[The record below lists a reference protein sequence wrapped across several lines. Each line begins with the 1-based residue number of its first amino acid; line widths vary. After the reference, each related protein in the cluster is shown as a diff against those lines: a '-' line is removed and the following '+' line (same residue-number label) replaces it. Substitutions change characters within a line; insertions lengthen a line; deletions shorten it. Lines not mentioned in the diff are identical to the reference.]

1 MGKLT
6 GGILGPIKGKV
17 GAIVGSVVGGQN
29 VVKQMPASYNDKKS
43 TQQLDQR
50 SAFKNTLEWYQAL
63 NGAVN
68 IGFVE
73 KQAKHSSYNAFMS
86 DNVNNGIGKSLVD
99 WNKLNVSKGSLVN
112 PNIEM
117 QTTNTPNELAFSWT
131 DDTDGS
137 NKLASDKV
145 VITVIEPI
153 SKEVL
158 VVPDQVTRTDGG
170 YTVTIPASMVGKE
183 LQTYAFVVRAD
194 GKKASTSL
202 RTGKGVAGSDL
213 AGSVQ

>member
-6 GGILGPIKGKV
+6 GGILGPVKGKV

-50 SAFKNTLEWYQAL
+50 TAFKNTLEWYQAL

-86 DNVNNGIGKSLVD
+86 DNVNNGVGKAAVD

-112 PNIEM
+112 PNILME
-117 QTTNTPNELAFSWT
+117 TSSITNQLDFSWS

-137 NKLASDKV
+137 NKLATDKV
-145 VITVIEPI
+145 VLTVIEPL

-158 VVPDQVTRTDGG
+158 VVSDAVTRADESHTL
-170 YTVTIPASMVGKE
+170 TIPATMVGKE
-183 LQTYAFVVRAD
+183 LQTYAFIVRAD

>member
-6 GGILGPIKGKV
+6 GGILGPVKGKV

-29 VVKQMPASYNDKKS
+29 IVKQMPASYNDKQS

-50 SAFKNTLEWYQAL
+50 TAFKNTLEWYQAL
-63 NGAVN
+63 ISAVN
-68 IGFVE
+68 VGFVE

-86 DNVNNGIGKSLVD
+86 DNVNNGVDKTGVD
-99 WNKLNVSKGSLVN
+99 WKKLNVAKGSLVN
-112 PNIEM
+112 PNITM
-117 QTTNTPNELAFSWT
+117 ATTSINNHLAFNWS
-131 DDTDGS
+131 DDSDGS
-137 NKLASDKV
+137 NKLATDKV
-145 VITVIEPI
+145 VITVIEPV

-158 VVPDQVTRTDGG
+158 VLPDTVTRAAGSHIL
-170 YTVTIPASMVGKE
+170 TIPATMVGKE

-202 RTGKGVAGSDL
+202 RTGKGIAGSDL